1 MRAPTQQARIPVQ
14 RTPPPLARPTLL
26 VLPALLAVLTW
37 TLICPVSPAPAAD
50 LLHRL
55 THGDQ
60 DALVVGTLTQ
70 AGEDEFTL
78 GNARRLAG
86 LPVPPEIRIKLPGSL
101 LSWSLGSSVIA
112 SVDQDGPDYVVRWGV
127 FLASSTDPETL
138 TILDGSLGGGDR
150 AAFQRY
156 INSGGR
162 DSEYVFIEGRTY
174 LRKNDGVLEL
184 IYSPPPIISS
194 ASPPAEGTPAQPET
208 PAASTGWN
216 LGYLA
221 GAAGVLILIL
231 FLFRIRPRPPRPPSP
246 RA

>member
-14 RTPPPLARPTLL
+14 RTPAPLARPALL
-26 VLPALLAVLTW
+26 LLPALLAVLTW

-70 AGEDEFTL
+70 AGEGEFTL

-86 LPVPPEIRIKLPGSL
+86 LPVPPEIRIKMPGSL

-162 DSEYVFIEGRTY
+162 DSEYVFTGTHHEGRTY
-174 LRKNDGVLEL
+174 LRKNDGSLGL
-184 IYSPPPIISS
+184 ILSPSRPSPARHPPQRAHPRARTPPPP
-194 ASPPAEGTPAQPET
+194 PPAGISAI
-208 PAASTGWN
+208 W
-216 LGYLA
+216 
-221 GAAGVLILIL
+221 
-231 FLFRIRPRPPRPPSP
+231 PRPPAS
-246 RA
+246 